1 MNHIFIT
8 LGALVMLWGMT
19 SHAQSAAPATEPAAI
34 VNTTK
39 VPSAA
44 QALAAWQD
52 FRVDPLARLDRTQP
66 FLGFIRDSGQVHI
79 VLNNNLL
86 AWMYQAMDDALKATL
101 YAAFL
106 GGDMAAQLENRH
118 SGGSDNVAGMT
129 AALDAY
135 ANVRKTHPDFQ
146 LPMFERLAS
155 ARAQQRLAAAVK
167 AIEAAEESSP

>member
-8 LGALVMLWGMT
+8 LTLVMLWAVA
-19 SHAQSAAPATEPAAI
+19 SHAQSPAPSTAPAVVA
-34 VNTTK
+34 NSSK
-39 VPSAA
+39 VPTAA
-44 QALAAWQD
+44 QALAAWQN
-52 FRVDPLARLDRTQP
+52 FRVDPLARLDRTAP
-66 FLGFIRDSGQVHI
+66 FLDFIRDSGQVHI

-106 GGDMAAQLENRH
+106 GGNMAAQLENRH
-118 SGGSDNVAGMT
+118 SGGSDNVAGMA

-135 ANVRKTHPDFQ
+135 GHVRKTHPDFQ

-155 ARAQQRLAAAVK
+155 ARAEQRLAAAVK
-167 AIEAAEESSP
+167 AIEATEELSP

>member
-8 LGALVMLWGMT
+8 LTLVMLWAVA
-19 SHAQSAAPATEPAAI
+19 SHAQSPASSTAPAVVANSSKAPT
-34 VNTTK
+34 
-39 VPSAA
+39 AA

-52 FRVDPLARLDRTQP
+52 FRVDPLARLDRTAP
-66 FLGFIRDSGQVHI
+66 FLDFIRDSGQVHI

-106 GGDMAAQLENRH
+106 GGNMAAQLETPH
-118 SGGSDNVAGMT
+118 SAGSDNVAGMA

-135 ANVRKTHPDFQ
+135 GHVRKTHPDFQ

-155 ARAQQRLAAAVK
+155 ARAEQRLAAAVK
-167 AIEAAEESSP
+167 AIEATEELSP

>member
-8 LGALVMLWGMT
+8 LGALVMLWSMT
-19 SHAQSAAPATEPAAI
+19 SHAQSPAPATEPAAI
-34 VNTTK
+34 VDTT

-52 FRVDPLARLDRTQP
+52 FREDPLARLDRTQP
-66 FLGFIRDSGQVHI
+66 FLDFIRDSGQVHI

-106 GGDMAAQLENRH
+106 GGYMAAQLETRH
-118 SGGSDNVAGMT
+118 SDGSDNVAGMA
-129 AALDAY
+129 AALDTY
-135 ANVRKTHPDFQ
+135 GHVRKTHPDFQ
-146 LPMFERLAS
+146 VPMFERLAS
-155 ARAQQRLAAAVK
+155 ARAQQRLAAVVK
-167 AIEAAEESSP
+167 TIEAAEESSP